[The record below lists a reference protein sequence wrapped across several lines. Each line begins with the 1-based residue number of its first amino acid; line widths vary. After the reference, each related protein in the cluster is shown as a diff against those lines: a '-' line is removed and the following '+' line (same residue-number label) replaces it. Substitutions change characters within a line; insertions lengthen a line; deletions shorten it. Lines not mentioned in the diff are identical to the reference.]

1 MPNKISVYM
10 FILAFNKS
18 HIFNNTSAPTKSNTA
33 QIGANFPIYYS
44 KVETRISYDS
54 PSRANQKI
62 A

>member
-1 MPNKISVYM
+1 MLI
-10 FILAFNKS
+10 FAFNKN

-33 QIGANFPIYYS
+33 QIGVNFPIYYS

-62 A
+62 T

>member
-10 FILAFNKS
+10 FILAFNKN

-33 QIGANFPIYYS
+33 QIEANFPIYYS
-44 KVETRISYDS
+44 KVETWISYDS
-54 PSRANQKI
+54 PSRANQRI